1 MARKMGRSAEEIT
14 WPVWC
19 FEHCLKP
26 EQALVRKEL
35 AALAIKFG
43 CKFVCHKKSMRFL
56 SWLEGRKGS
65 ILLVADW
72 REAKPTMEEI
82 SKQNQS
88 HDLCMCVVAQTATI
102 LRRASF
108 WARAQN
114 GCAEITVTPG
124 FLRQK
129 VEELIASHV
138 QAVQAKR
145 ITEPAMRICSEIPAR
160 STGADGRLSLPSLL
174 EAVNDPKQALG
185 LEKLIRETVWRLY
198 ED

>member
-1 MARKMGRSAEEIT
+1 MARKMGRGAEEIT
-14 WPVWC
+14 WLVWC
-19 FEHCLKP
+19 CLKP

-88 HDLCMCVVAQTATI
+88 HDLRMCVVAQTATI

-185 LEKLIRETVWRLY
+185 LEKLIRETMWQLY